1 MSRFNIY
8 GKPFWGDKIPDDTK
22 KISWVELYD
31 ETPEISIKHTAK
43 ITLLV
48 NSVSDLIKLV
58 KELREEVDYLKDLAN
73 KEYKGDI

>member
-1 MSRFNIY
+1 MSRFNGYY
-8 GKPFWGDKIPDDTK
+8 GNPFYADIPQRKTESTVKLGDGI
-22 KISWVELYD
+22 
-31 ETPEISIKHTAK
+31 PEISIKHTAK

-73 KEYKGDI
+73 KEYKEDI